1 MITKGIRGAITVDA
15 NTKEAIRE
23 AVVEL
28 FTNLIKANS
37 LIEKNV
43 SHIIFTV
50 TNDLDAV
57 YPAKFVRSDI
67 GWNSTALMCLP
78 ELQIANSLPMCIRVM
93 IIYTCVEGFV
103 PKYVY
108 LKGAADLR
116 SD

>member
-15 NTKEAIRE
+15 NTTEAIRE
-23 AVVEL
+23 ATVEL
-28 FTNLIKANS
+28 FREIIRKNGI
-37 LIEKNV
+37 IEKQI

-67 GWNSTALMCLP
+67 GWNNTALMCLP

-93 IIYTCVEGFV
+93 IIYTCVESFV

-108 LKGAADLR
+108 LKGAANLR
-116 SD
+116 SS

>member
-1 MITKGIRGAITVDA
+1 MITKGIRGAITVEA
-15 NTKEAIRE
+15 NTPEAIRE
-23 AVVEL
+23 ASVEL
-28 FTNLIKANS
+28 FKELIRKNS

-50 TNDLDAV
+50 TSDLDAV

-67 GWNSTALMCLP
+67 GWKNTALMCLP
-78 ELQIANSLPMCIRVM
+78 ELQIANSAPMCIRVM
-93 IIYTCVEGFV
+93 IIYTCVESFI

-116 SD
+116 SI